1 MNFKEKIEFERQ
13 KIADKVLEQIENNN
27 LEWAAG
33 WHKLRNA
40 PFNAKTE
47 KRYNGTN
54 LLILHFEGVKKGYE
68 DPRWLT
74 FNQAKDLGAQV
85 KAGEKATTI
94 FHWNEYDK
102 KTKKAPDWEELK
114 KLPREEYDKYV
125 QDNISYSVSYHS
137 VFNAEQCNGLEKYVV
152 PTLSAEELAKQNEKI
167 EQVIAASEAPV
178 LYDGENRAFYNHRE
192 DKIHLPKI
200 ENFKTKNDYY
210 ATALHEIAHS
220 TGHESRLNR
229 NLKGGTFGDEN
240 YAIEELRAEFASL
253 FMQYELDLNFDA
265 KHFENHSAYIQGWS
279 KAIKEDKNVL
289 FAAIKDAGKIATYV
303 RENYAEQENTKKN
316 EGEVMAEE
324 QTAEEKI
331 AMWEEKLADL
341 DKKYSDYADESGR
354 AGASDLSI
362 DEVEFIQK
370 HYEMGDMP
378 DDIINKIVNE
388 DNNYFRNKNYEA
400 YKFTAY
406 ETVRHGMIKERTKIF
421 VSDLNRQQTE
431 FFDKKLEKIAE
442 NGYFSELDKMVE
454 KIGATEKKI
463 KEKNKIEPLQ
473 IHHATEKAVLVKL
486 AIAGQDKLKD
496 TWWSKS
502 RVDLDQNEKN
512 VIAIDNYLQTQYGNI
527 LSKQAEI
534 KAAAVGKSVA
544 TEQPKLSPMEYAQK
558 MNNMRLD
565 DLAKNV
571 PAEMKALPNWCVLKI
586 YKKDGVTKKFVVNP
600 NNPQGGW
607 AKHNDPSNWTTFD
620 KAMEYARKN
629 NGAGLS
635 FAIKGSGFNA
645 FDLDHCYDKET
656 KTYNETAKKFL
667 ADLPNSYAERS
678 VSGTGLHIFTKGSVC
693 ENDKYNEARG
703 GAAVEVF
710 ETWGFV
716 SMTGN
721 VVDEQHKNLVDLPDE
736 VKKSIQTE
744 IGEKKVYQPQVVRNT
759 YHNYARSDSE
769 VIEVIRKSKK
779 ADEFNSLMNGALLC
793 GDHSDTDIKLMGI
806 LAYFTNGN
814 VQQMK
819 SIFKQSKLYR
829 EKKSDSYYEHTAQ
842 KAASNVGQ
850 RAR

>member
-33 WHKLRNA
+33 WHKLRHA

-54 LLILHFEGVKKGYE
+54 LLILHFESVKKGYE

-102 KTKKAPDWEELK
+102 KTKKVPDWEELR
-114 KLPREEYDKYV
+114 KLPKEELEKYV

-316 EGEVMAEE
+316 EGEVMAKE
-324 QTAEEKI
+324 QTKTDEE
-331 AMWEEKLADL
+331 
-341 DKKYSDYADESGR
+341 R
-354 AGASDLSI
+354 
-362 DEVEFIQK
+362 
-370 HYEMGDMP
+370 
-378 DDIINKIVNE
+378 
-388 DNNYFRNKNYEA
+388 
-400 YKFTAY
+400 
-406 ETVRHGMIKERTKIF
+406 
-421 VSDLNRQQTE
+421 
-431 FFDKKLEKIAE
+431 LEKILKERNQNEDKSFAKDT
-442 NGYFSELDKMVE
+442 GYFGFESLDALE
-454 KIGATEKKI
+454 KAHNSGYKNEATAEVKKTQ
-463 KEKNKIEPLQ
+463 EKNKIEPLE

-486 AIAGQDKLKD
+486 AIAGQENLKD
-496 TWWSKS
+496 TWWPKY
-502 RVDLDQNEKN
+502 RVALDEKGEK
-512 VIAIDNYLQTQYGNI
+512 VIAIDNYLQKQYGNI

-544 TEQPKLSPMEYAQK
+544 TEQPKLSPVEYAQK

-586 YKKDGVTKKFVVNP
+586 YKKNGVTKKFIVNP

-693 ENDKYNEARG
+693 ENGKYNEARG

-744 IGEKKVYQPQVVRNT
+744 IGEKKVYQAPAQNRNQF
-759 YHNYARSDSE
+759 HNYARSDSE
-769 VIEVIRKSKK
+769 VIDVIRKSKR
-779 ADEFNSLMNGALLC
+779 ANELESLMNGADLC
-793 GDHSDTDIKLMGI
+793 GDHSRSDLRLMGI
-806 LAYFTNGN
+806 LAYFTNSN
-814 VQQMK
+814 TNQMET
-819 SIFKQSKLYR
+819 IFKQSKLYR
-829 EKKSDSYYEHTAQ
+829 PDKGDSYVERTA
-842 KAASNVGQ
+842 KFAANNASQ
-850 RAR
+850 QAR

>member
-102 KTKKAPDWEELK
+102 KTKKAPDWEELN

-316 EGEVMAEE
+316 EGEVMAKE
-324 QTAEEKI
+324 QTKTETVEGKI
-331 AMWEEKLADL
+331 KFVNPLKISQKMGKEVCVMLTP
-341 DKKYSDYADESGR
+341 DKGVWLLKT
-354 AGASDLSI
+354 
-362 DEVEFIQK
+362 EVEL
-370 HYEMGDMP
+370 D
-378 DDIINKIVNE
+378 
-388 DNNYFRNKNYEA
+388 
-400 YKFTAY
+400 
-406 ETVRHGMIKERTKIF
+406 
-421 VSDLNRQQTE
+421 
-431 FFDKKLEKIAE
+431 EK
-442 NGYFSELDKMVE
+442 G
-454 KIGATEKKI
+454 
-463 KEKNKIEPLQ
+463 
-473 IHHATEKAVLVKL
+473 
-486 AIAGQDKLKD
+486 
-496 TWWSKS
+496 
-502 RVDLDQNEKN
+502 KN
-512 VIAIDNYLQTQYGNI
+512 VIAVKTEDASRFEFLKDVLQSTNVEKKTQENITLIDEKYNLVYE
-527 LSKQAEI
+527 SCEK
-534 KAAAVGKSVA
+534 
-544 TEQPKLSPMEYAQK
+544 
-558 MNNMRLD
+558 
-565 DLAKNV
+565 
-571 PAEMKALPNWCVLKI
+571 
-586 YKKDGVTKKFVVNP
+586 
-600 NNPQGGW
+600 
-607 AKHNDPSNWTTFD
+607 
-620 KAMEYARKN
+620 ARK
-629 NGAGLS
+629 L
-635 FAIKGSGFNA
+635 I
-645 FDLDHCYDKET
+645 D
-656 KTYNETAKKFL
+656 
-667 ADLPNSYAERS
+667 
-678 VSGTGLHIFTKGSVC
+678 
-693 ENDKYNEARG
+693 
-703 GAAVEVF
+703 
-710 ETWGFV
+710 
-716 SMTGN
+716 
-721 VVDEQHKNLVDLPDE
+721 
-736 VKKSIQTE
+736 
-744 IGEKKVYQPQVVRNT
+744 
-759 YHNYARSDSE
+759 
-769 VIEVIRKSKK
+769 
-779 ADEFNSLMNGALLC
+779 
-793 GDHSDTDIKLMGI
+793 
-806 LAYFTNGN
+806 
-814 VQQMK
+814 
-819 SIFKQSKLYR
+819 
-829 EKKSDSYYEHTAQ
+829 
-842 KAASNVGQ
+842 
-850 RAR
+850 

>member
-102 KTKKAPDWEELK
+102 KTKKVPDWEELR
-114 KLPREEYDKYV
+114 KLPKEELEKYV

-316 EGEVMAEE
+316 EGKAVLETEQPTKAEVDKMLRDYYKGYVVEKDGKQVEISSMSEDELNQFQKDLARERE
-324 QTAEEKI
+324 NFLQDKEGGEVVIEKI
-331 AMWEEKLADL
+331 D
-341 DKKYSDYADESGR
+341 S
-354 AGASDLSI
+354 
-362 DEVEFIQK
+362 
-370 HYEMGDMP
+370 P
-378 DDIINKIVNE
+378 
-388 DNNYFRNKNYEA
+388 
-400 YKFTAY
+400 
-406 ETVRHGMIKERTKIF
+406 
-421 VSDLNRQQTE
+421 
-431 FFDKKLEKIAE
+431 
-442 NGYFSELDKMVE
+442 
-454 KIGATEKKI
+454 

-486 AIAGQDKLKD
+486 AIAGQENLKD
-496 TWWSKS
+496 TWWPKY
-502 RVDLDQNEKN
+502 RVVLDEKGEK

-544 TEQPKLSPMEYAQK
+544 KEPETKLSGKELAQK

-565 DLAKNV
+565 NLKKNV
-571 PAEMKALPNWCVLKI
+571 PAEMKALPNWAVLKI
-586 YKKDGVTKKFVVNP
+586 FKDKETGAYKKFIVNP
-600 NNPQGGW
+600 NNPAGGW
-607 AKHNDPSNWTTFD
+607 ASHKDSTTWTSFD
-620 KAMEYARKN
+620 KALAYARAN

-645 FDLDHCYDKET
+645 FDVDHCYDKET
-656 KTYNETAKKFL
+656 KTYNQTAKKL
-667 ADLPNSYAERS
+667 LESLPNSYAESS

-693 ENDKYNEARG
+693 ENGKYNEARG

-721 VVDEQHKNLVDLPDE
+721 LVDEQHKSLIDLPE
-736 VKKSIQTE
+736 SVKKDIQNQ
-744 IGEKKVYQPQVVRNT
+744 IGEKKVFQAPIQNRNQ
-759 YHNYARSDSE
+759 YRNFAKSDSE
-769 VIEVIRKSKK
+769 VIESIRNSKK
-779 ADEFNSLMNGALLC
+779 SNEFAELMNGVDVC
-793 GDHSDTDIKLMGI
+793 GDHSRSDLKLMNI
-806 LAYFTNGN
+806 LAYFTNSN
-814 VQQMK
+814 SAQMQ

-829 EKKSDSYYEHTAQ
+829 EKKGDSYLERTAEFAIKTLSQ
-842 KAASNVGQ
+842 S
-850 RAR
+850 RDR

>member
-102 KTKKAPDWEELK
+102 KTKKAPDWEELN

-324 QTAEEKI
+324 QTKTEAVEGKI
-331 AMWEEKLADL
+331 KFVNPLKISQKMGKEVCVMLTP
-341 DKKYSDYADESGR
+341 DKGVWLLKT
-354 AGASDLSI
+354 
-362 DEVEFIQK
+362 EVELDEKGKNVIAVK
-370 HYEMGDMP
+370 T
-378 DDIINKIVNE
+378 E
-388 DNNYFRNKNYEA
+388 DASRFE
-400 YKFTAY
+400 FL
-406 ETVRHGMIKERTKIF
+406 KEVLQST
-421 VSDLNRQQTE
+421 N
-431 FFDKKLEKIAE
+431 
-442 NGYFSELDKMVE
+442 VE
-454 KIGATEKKI
+454 KKTQ
-463 KEKNKIEPLQ
+463 EKNKIEPLQ

-486 AIAGQDKLKD
+486 AIAGQENLKD
-496 TWWSKS
+496 TWWPKS

-512 VIAIDNYLQTQYGNI
+512 VIAIDNYLQKQYGNV

-544 TEQPKLSPMEYAQK
+544 TEQPKLSPVEYAQK

-586 YKKDGVTKKFVVNP
+586 YKKNGVTKKFVVNP

-693 ENDKYNEARG
+693 ENGKYNEARG

-721 VVDEQHKNLVDLPDE
+721 VVDEQHKNLIDLPDE

-744 IGEKKVYQPQVVRNT
+744 IGEKKVYQAPAQNRNQF
-759 YHNYARSDSE
+759 HNYARSDSE
-769 VIEVIRKSKK
+769 VIDVIRKSKR
-779 ADEFNSLMNGALLC
+779 ANEFESLMNGTDLC
-793 GDHSDTDIKLMGI
+793 GDHSRSDLRLMGI
-806 LAYFTNGN
+806 LAYFTNSN
-814 VQQMK
+814 TNQMET
-819 SIFKQSKLYR
+819 IFKQSKLYR
-829 EKKSDSYYEHTAQ
+829 PDKGNSYVERTA
-842 KAASNVGQ
+842 KFAANNASQ
-850 RAR
+850 QAR

>member
-1 MNFKEKIEFERQ
+1 MSMNFKEKIEFERQ

-102 KTKKAPDWEELK
+102 KTKKAPDWEELN
-114 KLPREEYDKYV
+114 KLPKEEYDKYV

-316 EGEVMAEE
+316 EGKAVLETEQPTKAEV
-324 QTAEEKI
+324 
-331 AMWEEKLADL
+331 
-341 DKKYSDYADESGR
+341 
-354 AGASDLSI
+354 
-362 DEVEFIQK
+362 
-370 HYEMGDMP
+370 
-378 DDIINKIVNE
+378 
-388 DNNYFRNKNYEA
+388 
-400 YKFTAY
+400 
-406 ETVRHGMIKERTKIF
+406 
-421 VSDLNRQQTE
+421 
-431 FFDKKLEKIAE
+431 
-442 NGYFSELDKMVE
+442 DKMLRDYYKGYVVE
-454 KIGATEKKI
+454 KDGKQVEISSMSEDELNQFQKDLARERENFLQDKEGGEVVIKKI
-463 KEKNKIEPLQ
+463 DSPKEKNKIEPLQ

-486 AIAGQDKLKD
+486 AIAGQENLKD
-496 TWWSKS
+496 TWWPKY
-502 RVDLDQNEKN
+502 RVVLDEKGEK

-544 TEQPKLSPMEYAQK
+544 KEPETKLSGKELAQK

-565 DLAKNV
+565 NLEKNV
-571 PAEMKALPNWCVLKI
+571 PAEMKALPNWAVLKI
-586 YKKDGVTKKFVVNP
+586 FKDKETGAYKKFIVNP
-600 NNPQGGW
+600 NNPAGGW
-607 AKHNDPSNWTTFD
+607 ASHKDSTTWTSFD
-620 KAMEYARKN
+620 KALAYARAN

-645 FDLDHCYDKET
+645 FDVDHCYDKET
-656 KTYNETAKKFL
+656 KTYNQTAKKL
-667 ADLPNSYAERS
+667 
-678 VSGTGLHIFTKGSVC
+678 LHSPAG
-693 ENDKYNEARG
+693 YG
-703 GAAVEVF
+703 
-710 ETWGFV
+710 
-716 SMTGN
+716 
-721 VVDEQHKNLVDLPDE
+721 
-736 VKKSIQTE
+736 
-744 IGEKKVYQPQVVRNT
+744 
-759 YHNYARSDSE
+759 
-769 VIEVIRKSKK
+769 
-779 ADEFNSLMNGALLC
+779 
-793 GDHSDTDIKLMGI
+793 
-806 LAYFTNGN
+806 
-814 VQQMK
+814 
-819 SIFKQSKLYR
+819 KLYR
-829 EKKSDSYYEHTAQ
+829 SRTRKK
-842 KAASNVGQ
+842 
-850 RAR
+850 

>member
-102 KTKKAPDWEELK
+102 KTKKAPDWEELR
-114 KLPREEYDKYV
+114 KLPKEELEKYV

-178 LYDGENRAFYNHRE
+178 LYDGENRAFYSLSE

-240 YAIEELRAEFASL
+240 YAIEEFRAEFASL

-324 QTAEEKI
+324 QTKTEAVEGKI
-331 AMWEEKLADL
+331 KFVNPLKISQKMGKEVCVMLTP
-341 DKKYSDYADESGR
+341 DKGVWLLKT
-354 AGASDLSI
+354 
-362 DEVEFIQK
+362 EVELDEKGKNVIGVK
-370 HYEMGDMP
+370 T
-378 DDIINKIVNE
+378 E
-388 DNNYFRNKNYEA
+388 DASRFE
-400 YKFTAY
+400 FL
-406 ETVRHGMIKERTKIF
+406 KEVLQST
-421 VSDLNRQQTE
+421 N
-431 FFDKKLEKIAE
+431 
-442 NGYFSELDKMVE
+442 VE
-454 KIGATEKKI
+454 KKTQ
-463 KEKNKIEPLQ
+463 EKNKIEPLQ

-486 AIAGQDKLKD
+486 AIAGQENLKD
-496 TWWSKS
+496 TWWPKY
-502 RVDLDQNEKN
+502 RVVLDEKGEK

-544 TEQPKLSPMEYAQK
+544 KEQETKLSGKELAQK

-565 DLAKNV
+565 NLEKNV
-571 PAEMKALPNWCVLKI
+571 PAEMKALPNWAVLKI
-586 YKKDGVTKKFVVNP
+586 FKDKETGAYKKFIVNP
-600 NNPQGGW
+600 NNPAGGW
-607 AKHNDPSNWTTFD
+607 ASHKDSTTWTSFD
-620 KAMEYARKN
+620 KALAYARAN

-645 FDLDHCYDKET
+645 FDVDHCYDKET
-656 KTYNETAKKFL
+656 KTYNQTAKKL
-667 ADLPNSYAERS
+667 LESLPNSYAESS

-693 ENDKYNEARG
+693 ENGKYNEARG

-721 VVDEQHKNLVDLPDE
+721 LVDEQHKSLVDLPE
-736 VKKSIQTE
+736 SVKKDIQNQ
-744 IGEKKVYQPQVVRNT
+744 IGEKKVFQAPIQNRNQ
-759 YHNYARSDSE
+759 YRNFAKSDSE
-769 VIEVIRKSKK
+769 VIESIRNSKK
-779 ADEFNSLMNGALLC
+779 SNEFAELMSGVDVC
-793 GDHSDTDIKLMGI
+793 GDHSRSDLKLMNI
-806 LAYFTNGN
+806 LAYFTNSN
-814 VQQMK
+814 SAQMQ

-829 EKKSDSYYEHTAQ
+829 EKKGDSYLERTAEFAIKTLSQ
-842 KAASNVGQ
+842 S
-850 RAR
+850 RDR

>member
-1 MNFKEKIEFERQ
+1 MLMNFKEKIEFERQ

-27 LEWAAG
+27 LEWAVG
-33 WHKLRNA
+33 WHKLRYA

-74 FNQAKDLGAQV
+74 YNQAKEIGAQV

-229 NLKGGTFGDEN
+229 NLKGGMFGDEN

-279 KAIKEDKNVL
+279 KAIKEDKNIL

-316 EGEVMAEE
+316 KGEAVMETEQLTKAEVDRALRDYYKGYAVEKDGKKVEISSMSEKEFDQFQKNLAQERENFLQDKEGGEVVI
-324 QTAEEKI
+324 EKI
-331 AMWEEKLADL
+331 N
-341 DKKYSDYADESGR
+341 S
-354 AGASDLSI
+354 
-362 DEVEFIQK
+362 
-370 HYEMGDMP
+370 P
-378 DDIINKIVNE
+378 
-388 DNNYFRNKNYEA
+388 
-400 YKFTAY
+400 
-406 ETVRHGMIKERTKIF
+406 
-421 VSDLNRQQTE
+421 
-431 FFDKKLEKIAE
+431 
-442 NGYFSELDKMVE
+442 
-454 KIGATEKKI
+454 

-473 IHHATEKAVLVKL
+473 VHYATEKAVLVKL
-486 AIAGQDKLKD
+486 AIAGQENLKD
-496 TWWSKS
+496 TWWPKY
-502 RVDLDQNEKN
+502 RVALDEKGEK

-534 KAAAVGKSVA
+534 KAVAVGKSVA
-544 TEQPKLSPMEYAQK
+544 KEPETKLSGKELAQK

-565 DLAKNV
+565 NLEKNV
-571 PAEMKALPNWCVLKI
+571 PAEMKALPNWAVLKI
-586 YKKDGVTKKFVVNP
+586 FKDKETGAYKKFIVNP
-600 NNPQGGW
+600 NNPAGGW
-607 AKHNDPSNWTTFD
+607 ASHKDSTTWTSFD
-620 KAMEYARKN
+620 KALAYARAN

-656 KTYNETAKKFL
+656 KTYNQTAKKL
-667 ADLPNSYAERS
+667 LESLPNSYAESS

-693 ENDKYNEARG
+693 ENGKYNEARG

-721 VVDEQHKNLVDLPDE
+721 LVDEQHKSLVDLPE
-736 VKKSIQTE
+736 SVKKDIQNQ
-744 IGEKKVYQPQVVRNT
+744 IGEKKVFQAPIQNRNQ
-759 YHNYARSDSE
+759 YRNFAKSDSE
-769 VIEVIRKSKK
+769 VIESIRNSKK
-779 ADEFNSLMNGALLC
+779 SNEFAELMNGVDVC
-793 GDHSDTDIKLMGI
+793 GDHSRSDLKLMNI
-806 LAYFTNGN
+806 LAYFTNSN
-814 VQQMK
+814 SAQMQ

-829 EKKSDSYYEHTAQ
+829 EKKGDSYLERTAEFAIKTLSQ
-842 KAASNVGQ
+842 S
-850 RAR
+850 RDR

>member
-74 FNQAKDLGAQV
+74 FNQAKELGAQV

-102 KTKKAPDWEELK
+102 KTKKAPDWEELN

-303 RENYAEQENTKKN
+303 REHYAEQENTKKN
-316 EGEVMAEE
+316 EGEVMAEKQTKTDNSGYKNE
-324 QTAEEKI
+324 ATAEV
-331 AMWEEKLADL
+331 
-341 DKKYSDYADESGR
+341 KKT
-354 AGASDLSI
+354 
-362 DEVEFIQK
+362 Q
-370 HYEMGDMP
+370 
-378 DDIINKIVNE
+378 
-388 DNNYFRNKNYEA
+388 
-400 YKFTAY
+400 
-406 ETVRHGMIKERTKIF
+406 
-421 VSDLNRQQTE
+421 
-431 FFDKKLEKIAE
+431 
-442 NGYFSELDKMVE
+442 
-454 KIGATEKKI
+454 
-463 KEKNKIEPLQ
+463 EKNKIEPLQ
-473 IHHATEKAVLVKL
+473 VHYATEKAVLVKL
-486 AIAGQDKLKD
+486 AIAGQENLKD
-496 TWWSKS
+496 TWWPKYRVVLDEKS
-502 RVDLDQNEKN
+502 EK
-512 VIAIDNYLQTQYGNI
+512 VIAIDNYLQKQYGNV

-544 TEQPKLSPMEYAQK
+544 TEQPKLSPVEYAQK

-586 YKKDGVTKKFVVNP
+586 YKKNGVTKKFVVNP

-693 ENDKYNEARG
+693 ENGKYNEARG

-721 VVDEQHKNLVDLPDE
+721 LVDEQHKSLVDLPE
-736 VKKSIQTE
+736 SVKKDIQNQ
-744 IGEKKVYQPQVVRNT
+744 IGEKKVFQAPIQNRNQ
-759 YHNYARSDSE
+759 YRNFAKSDSE
-769 VIEVIRKSKK
+769 VIESIRNSKK
-779 ADEFNSLMNGALLC
+779 SNEFAELMNGVDVC
-793 GDHSDTDIKLMGI
+793 GDHSRSDLKLMNI
-806 LAYFTNGN
+806 LAYFTNSN
-814 VQQMK
+814 SAQMQ

-829 EKKSDSYYEHTAQ
+829 EKKGDSYLERTAEFAIKTLSQ
-842 KAASNVGQ
+842 S
-850 RAR
+850 RDR